1 MSSQPSTATTGV
13 DVLVTLLSVN
23 RINQAQFI
31 DSDKE
36 VLGKHWSKIWIQ
48 NIATEEVFD
57 AIATIA
63 GAVPSPDTS
72 TVKASEI
79 FVSSFFHLNQTS
91 VTDNPL
97 PP

>member
-13 DVLVTLLSVN
+13 DVLVTLLS
-23 RINQAQFI
+23 INKIDQAQFI
-31 DSDKE
+31 ESDKE

-72 TVKASEI
+72 AVKASQL
-79 FVSSFFHLNQTS
+79 FVSSFIHLNKKKC
-91 VTDNPL
+91 N
-97 PP
+97 